1 MVCRNDINY
10 ESLAVIA
17 KVRGVT
23 DILSVPG
30 KRNAPVPN
38 NNLVK
43 MCEQERIQLTSIDIV
58 EPGTPEKDAIYNL
71 LGARR
76 SK

>member
-1 MVCRNDINY
+1 M
-10 ESLAVIA
+10 AIA
-17 KVRGVT
+17 KVTGVT

-43 MCEQERIQLTSIDIV
+43 MCEHEKIKLTSIDVV
-58 EPGTPEKDAIYNL
+58 EPGTPQSDAMYNL

-76 SK
+76 PK